1 VRDHKLLKANGVL
14 AILKF
19 SQPSYQSNGIAGAA
33 GVFIRQVVLIVGGL
47 LSGSAQ
53 KEYRHLQN
61 SIQNFPKPADF
72 RVKTLSFHLFHRD
85 TMSTS
90 YRVDEKT
97 KIQEPEKGMRKKSR
111 RVNES
116 RRSTY
121 DGIVEIRRRSR
132 TREGNEEE
140 ENQTIRAP
148 EKGIQTKAQMNLRR
162 ECGRTAIDDGSSA
175 PVGNDNSNMESA
187 K

>member
-1 VRDHKLLKANGVL
+1 
-14 AILKF
+14 
-19 SQPSYQSNGIAGAA
+19 
-33 GVFIRQVVLIVGGL
+33 
-47 LSGSAQ
+47 
-53 KEYRHLQN
+53 
-61 SIQNFPKPADF
+61 
-72 RVKTLSFHLFHRD
+72 
-85 TMSTS
+85 MSTS